1 MMHGN
6 GAWDD
11 RELHKPIVPPG
22 LGFITCITSLH
33 RDKKKPNDTT
43 AATYSTM
50 ATNQV
55 TRWVTNQD
63 GIENLT
69 KETIPMPTPA
79 KGEVLVKILAVS
91 LNYRD
96 TEVVNGLYNYY
107 DKPGTPKKPL
117 VPVSDMC
124 GTVVSVGDDNSPWKA
139 GDRVV
144 STFLQSHLTGQVYP
158 EHLATG
164 LGKPLDGCLQG
175 YRVFESEGLVR
186 APGYLTDEEASCLPI
201 AGVTAWMAL
210 HGMGFR
216 KGEGETVLLQGTG
229 GVSVAGLQ
237 IARAGG
243 MKTIITSSSDEKLEK
258 AKALGADYVINYR
271 TSPDWEK
278 EVMKI
283 TGDKGVDVILE
294 TGGAGTLYKSLDC
307 VAFGGLI
314 SCIGYVSGRED
325 KAGEAR
331 VNLNLLALRRTVTL
345 KGIINGPRD
354 RFEEMCRF
362 YEKHQI
368 RPVVDRVFG
377 FEEAAEAMK
386 YLAGGSHFGKV
397 VVRVE

>member
-1 MMHGN
+1 M
-6 GAWDD
+6 
-11 RELHKPIVPPG
+11 
-22 LGFITCITSLH
+22 
-33 RDKKKPNDTT
+33 
-43 AATYSTM
+43 
-50 ATNQV
+50 
-55 TRWVTNQD
+55 
-63 GIENLT
+63 
-69 KETIPMPTPA
+69 
-79 KGEVLVKILAVS
+79 LA
-91 LNYRD
+91 
-96 TEVVNGLYNYY
+96 
-107 DKPGTPKKPL
+107 
-117 VPVSDMC
+117 
-124 GTVVSVGDDNSPWKA
+124 
-139 GDRVV
+139 
-144 STFLQSHLTGQVYP
+144 
-158 EHLATG
+158 
-164 LGKPLDGCLQG
+164 
-175 YRVFESEGLVR
+175 
-186 APGYLTDEEASCLPI
+186 
-201 AGVTAWMAL
+201 
-210 HGMGFR
+210 
-216 KGEGETVLLQGTG
+216 
-229 GVSVAGLQ
+229 
-237 IARAGG
+237 
-243 MKTIITSSSDEKLEK
+243 IITSSSDEKLEK

-271 TSPDWEK
+271 TSPDWER